1 MQFDRHRCFD
11 VIGSDTGKRYRIH
24 YGIQANVEEYDEK
37 REGKRSWCFLPVG
50 GLPIGDVMLAQ
61 KLAIELF
68 ERDTLEIANPQT
80 YPTPT
85 T

>member
-1 MQFDRHRCFD
+1 MQFDRHRSFD

-24 YGIQANVEEYDEK
+24 YGIQANVEEYDER
-37 REGKRSWCFLPVG
+37 REGKRSWCFQPVG
-50 GLPIGDVMLAQ
+50 GLPIGDVMLVQ

-68 ERDTLEIANPQT
+68 ERDTLEVANPQT